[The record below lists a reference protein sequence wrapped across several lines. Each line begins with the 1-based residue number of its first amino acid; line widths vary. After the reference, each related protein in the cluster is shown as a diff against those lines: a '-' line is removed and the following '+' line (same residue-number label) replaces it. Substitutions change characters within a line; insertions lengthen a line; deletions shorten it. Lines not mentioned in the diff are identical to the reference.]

1 MFLKLENSVRYID
14 ADSVDDLKLSHEVPV
29 GVWKLTCAQY
39 VGFYLE
45 ETEIKLSHGKIYGD
59 AQNIADHVVEAFEK
73 NNPEKNLG
81 VLFSGEK
88 GLGKTLTTRLVLEK
102 LYGKK
107 PIIVI
112 SNYINGMADFISNF
126 KGCVILMDE
135 FEKFMGGNTDVED
148 RSSLTKQETLLS
160 IFDGN
165 TGCSGNLFLLTVNN
179 TYKLDENLKSRPGR
193 IRYHYKFTSE
203 NASVVRSY
211 CNDNLNNKEI
221 IEDVVTTLGGAGVVS
236 MDILSS
242 FVDELNKFPDKK
254 PSEVLK
260 YFNIENENSDETFR
274 ATFKV
279 LWKDTEVTYT
289 DRSPLRYLQGDGRWF
304 DWKVASDKE
313 AEKFRKLGIPDC
325 IHITLDE
332 DASISSYFENVLSE
346 DDYTI
351 DSETFNQ
358 SDSFGENDLAVVR
371 ATVKSASMDK
381 NIRRYNRD
389 AF

>member
-1 MFLKLENSVRYID
+1 MFLKLENTVKYVD
-14 ADSVDDLKLSHEVPV
+14 ADSVDDLKLSKDVPV
-29 GVWKLTCAQY
+29 GVWKLSCAQY

-59 AQNIADHVVEAFEK
+59 AQDIADHVADAFEK
-73 NNPEKNLG
+73 NDPSKNLG

-102 LYGKK
+102 FYGKK
-107 PIIVI
+107 PIIII
-112 SNYINGMADFISNF
+112 SEYINGMTDFISKF
-126 KGCVILMDE
+126 KGCVVLMDE
-135 FEKFMGGNTDVED
+135 FEKFTGGNTDSED
-148 RSSLTKQETLLS
+148 ENSLTKQESLLS

-179 TYKLDENLKSRPGR
+179 TYKLNENLKSRPGR
-193 IRYHYKFTSE
+193 MRYHYKFTSE
-203 NASVVRSY
+203 NATVVRNY

-221 IEDVVTTLGGAGVVS
+221 IEDVVETLGGAGFVS

-260 YFNIENENSDETFR
+260 YFNIENENAYENFR

-279 LWKDTEVTYT
+279 FWGDTEVTYT
-289 DRSPLRYLQGDGRWF
+289 DRAPLRNFHNGRWLSL
-304 DWKVASDKE
+304 KVSSDKE
-313 AEKFRKLGIPDC
+313 KEKFIKLGIPDNIC
-325 IHITLDE
+325 VTIDE
-332 DASISSYFENVLSE
+332 DADISSYFENVLSE
-346 DDYTI
+346 DDYNI
-351 DSETFNQ
+351 EEETFEQTN
-358 SDSFGENDLAVVR
+358 SFTEDDLKVIKAV
-371 ATVKSASMDK
+371 VKSADMDK
-381 NIRRYNRD
+381 KVRKYN

>member
-1 MFLKLENSVRYID
+1 MFLKLENTVKYVD
-14 ADSVDDLKLSHEVPV
+14 ADSVDDLKLSKEVPV
-29 GVWKLTCAQY
+29 GVWKLSCAKF

-59 AQNIADHVVEAFEK
+59 AQDIADHVAEAFEK
-73 NNPEKNLG
+73 NDPNKNLG

-102 LYGKK
+102 FYGKK
-107 PIIVI
+107 PIIII
-112 SNYINGMADFISNF
+112 SEYINGMTDFISNF
-126 KGCVILMDE
+126 KGCVVLMDE
-135 FEKFMGGNTDVED
+135 FEKFTGGNTDSED
-148 RSSLTKQETLLS
+148 ENSLTKQESLLS

-179 TYKLDENLKSRPGR
+179 TYKLNENLKSRPGR
-193 IRYHYKFTSE
+193 MRYHYKFISE
-203 NASVVRSY
+203 NATVVRNY

-221 IEDVVTTLGGAGVVS
+221 IEDVVETLGSAGFVS

-260 YFNIENENSDETFR
+260 YFNIENENADENFR

-279 LWKDTEVTYT
+279 LWGDTEVTYA
-289 DRSPLRYLQGDGRWF
+289 DRAPLRCFRNNGRWLSL
-304 DWKVASDKE
+304 KASSDKE
-313 AEKFRKLGIPDC
+313 RDKFAKLDIPDNIC
-325 IHITLDE
+325 VSIDE
-332 DASISSYFENVLSE
+332 DADISSYFENVLSE
-346 DDYTI
+346 DDYNI
-351 DSETFNQ
+351 ENETFDQTN
-358 SDSFGENDLAVVR
+358 SFTEDDLKVIKAV
-371 ATVKSASMDK
+371 VKSAEMDK
-381 NIRRYNRD
+381 KVRRYN

>member
-1 MFLKLENSVRYID
+1 MFLKLENTVKYVD
-14 ADSVDDLKLSHEVPV
+14 ADSVDDLKLSKEVPV
-29 GVWKLTCAQY
+29 GVWKLSCAKF

-59 AQNIADHVVEAFEK
+59 AQNIADHVAEAFEK
-73 NNPEKNLG
+73 NDPNKNLG

-102 LYGKK
+102 FYGKK
-107 PIIVI
+107 PIIII
-112 SNYINGMADFISNF
+112 SEYINGMTDFISNF
-126 KGCVILMDE
+126 KGCVVLMDE
-135 FEKFMGGNTDVED
+135 FEKFTGGNTDSED
-148 RSSLTKQETLLS
+148 ENSLTKQESLLS

-179 TYKLDENLKSRPGR
+179 TYKLNENLKSRPGR
-193 IRYHYKFTSE
+193 MRYHYKFTSE
-203 NASVVRSY
+203 NATVVRNY

-221 IEDVVTTLGGAGVVS
+221 IEDVVETLGGAGFVS

-260 YFNIENENSDETFR
+260 YFNIENENAYENFR

-279 LWKDTEVTYT
+279 LWGDTEATYA
-289 DRSPLRYLQGDGRWF
+289 DRASLKNFHNGRWLSL
-304 DWKVASDKE
+304 KVSSDKE
-313 AEKFRKLGIPDC
+313 REKFTKLGIPDNIC
-325 IHITLDE
+325 VTIDE
-332 DASISSYFENVLSE
+332 DADISSYFENVLSE
-346 DDYTI
+346 DDYNI
-351 DSETFNQ
+351 EEETFEQ
-358 SDSFGENDLAVVR
+358 TDSFTEDDLKVIKAV
-371 ATVKSASMDK
+371 VKSADMDK
-381 NIRRYNRD
+381 KVRRYN

>member
-1 MFLKLENSVRYID
+1 MFLKLENTVKYVD
-14 ADSVDDLKLSHEVPV
+14 ADSVDDLKLSKEVPI
-29 GVWKLTCAQY
+29 GVWKLSCAQY

-59 AQNIADHVVEAFEK
+59 AQDIADHVAEAFEK
-73 NNPEKNLG
+73 NDPNKNLG

-88 GLGKTLTTRLVLEK
+88 GLGKTLTTRLILEK
-102 LYGKK
+102 FYDKK
-107 PIIVI
+107 PIIII
-112 SNYINGMADFISNF
+112 SEYINGMADFISKF

-135 FEKFMGGNTDVED
+135 FEKFTGGNTDSED
-148 RSSLTKQETLLS
+148 ENSLTKQESLLS

-179 TYKLDENLKSRPGR
+179 TYKLNENLKSRPGR
-193 IRYHYKFTSE
+193 MRYHYKFTSE
-203 NASVVRSY
+203 NATVVRNY

-221 IEDVVTTLGGAGVVS
+221 IEDVVETLGSAGFVS

-260 YFNIENENSDETFR
+260 YFNIENENASENFR

-279 LWKDTEVTYT
+279 LWGGTEATYA
-289 DRSPLRYLQGDGRWF
+289 DRAPLRCFHNGRWLSL
-304 DWKVASDKE
+304 KVSSDKE
-313 AEKFRKLGIPDC
+313 REKFAKLGIPDSIC
-325 IHITLDE
+325 ITIDE
-332 DASISSYFENVLSE
+332 DADISSYFENVLSE
-346 DDYTI
+346 DDYNI
-351 DSETFNQ
+351 ENETFDQ
-358 SDSFGENDLAVVR
+358 TDSFTEDDLKVIKAV
-371 ATVKSASMDK
+371 VKSADMDK
-381 NIRRYNRD
+381 KVRRYN

>member
-1 MFLKLENSVRYID
+1 MFLKLENTVKYVE
-14 ADSVDDLKLSHEVPV
+14 ADSVDDLKLSKEVPI
-29 GVWKLTCAQY
+29 GVWKLSCAQY

-59 AQNIADHVVEAFEK
+59 AQDIADHIAEAFEK
-73 NNPEKNLG
+73 NDPNKNLG

-88 GLGKTLTTRLVLEK
+88 GLGKTLTTRLILEK
-102 LYGKK
+102 FYDKK
-107 PIIVI
+107 PIIII
-112 SNYINGMADFISNF
+112 SEYINGMADFISKF

-135 FEKFMGGNTDVED
+135 FEKFTGGNTDSED
-148 RSSLTKQETLLS
+148 ENSLTKQESLLS

-179 TYKLDENLKSRPGR
+179 TYKLNENLKSRPGR
-193 IRYHYKFTSE
+193 MRYHYKFTSE
-203 NASVVRSY
+203 NATVVRNY

-221 IEDVVTTLGGAGVVS
+221 IEDVVETLGSAGFVS

-260 YFNIENENSDETFR
+260 YFNIENENASENFR

-279 LWKDTEVTYT
+279 LWGDTEATYA
-289 DRSPLRYLQGDGRWF
+289 DRAPLRCFHNGRWLSL
-304 DWKVASDKE
+304 KVSSDKE
-313 AEKFRKLGIPDC
+313 REKFTKLGIPDSIC
-325 IHITLDE
+325 ITIDE
-332 DASISSYFENVLSE
+332 DADISSYFENVLSE
-346 DDYTI
+346 DDYNI
-351 DSETFNQ
+351 ESETFDQ
-358 SDSFGENDLAVVR
+358 TDSFIEDDLKVIKAV
-371 ATVKSASMDK
+371 VKSADMDK
-381 NIRRYNRD
+381 KVRRYN

>member
-1 MFLKLENSVRYID
+1 MFLKLENTVKYVE
-14 ADSVDDLKLSHEVPV
+14 ADSVDDLKLSKEVPV
-29 GVWKLTCAQY
+29 GVWKLSCAQY

-59 AQNIADHVVEAFEK
+59 AQDIADHVAEAFEK
-73 NNPEKNLG
+73 NDPNKNLG

-88 GLGKTLTTRLVLEK
+88 GLGKTLTTRLILEK
-102 LYGKK
+102 FYDKK
-107 PIIVI
+107 PIIII
-112 SNYINGMADFISNF
+112 SEYINGMADFISKF

-135 FEKFMGGNTDVED
+135 FEKFTGGNTDSED
-148 RSSLTKQETLLS
+148 ENSLTKQESLLS

-179 TYKLDENLKSRPGR
+179 TYKLNENLKSRPGR
-193 IRYHYKFTSE
+193 MRYHYKFTSE
-203 NASVVRSY
+203 NATVVRNY

-221 IEDVVTTLGGAGVVS
+221 IEDVVETLGSAGFVS

-260 YFNIENENSDETFR
+260 YFNIENENASENFR

-279 LWKDTEVTYT
+279 LWGDTEATYA
-289 DRSPLRYLQGDGRWF
+289 DRAPLRCFHNGRWLSL
-304 DWKVASDKE
+304 KVSSDKE
-313 AEKFRKLGIPDC
+313 KEKFAKLDIPDNIC
-325 IHITLDE
+325 VTIDE
-332 DASISSYFENVLSE
+332 DADISSYFENVLSE
-346 DDYTI
+346 DDYNI
-351 DSETFNQ
+351 ESETFDQTN
-358 SDSFGENDLAVVR
+358 SFTEDDLKVIKAV
-371 ATVKSASMDK
+371 VKSADMDK
-381 NIRRYNRD
+381 KVRRYN

>member
-1 MFLKLENSVRYID
+1 MFLKLENTVKYVE
-14 ADSVDDLKLSHEVPV
+14 ADSVDDLKLSKEVPV
-29 GVWKLTCAQY
+29 GVWKLSCAQY

-59 AQNIADHVVEAFEK
+59 AQDIADHVAEAFEK
-73 NNPEKNLG
+73 NDPNKNLG

-88 GLGKTLTTRLVLEK
+88 GLGKTLTTRLILEK
-102 LYGKK
+102 FYGKK
-107 PIIVI
+107 PIIII
-112 SNYINGMADFISNF
+112 SEYINGMADFISKF

-135 FEKFMGGNTDVED
+135 FEKFTGGNTDSED
-148 RSSLTKQETLLS
+148 ENSLTKQESLLS

-179 TYKLDENLKSRPGR
+179 TYKLNENLKSRPGR
-193 IRYHYKFTSE
+193 MRYHYKFTSE
-203 NASVVRSY
+203 NATVVRNY

-221 IEDVVTTLGGAGVVS
+221 IEDVVETLGSAGFVS

-260 YFNIENENSDETFR
+260 YFNIENENASENFR

-279 LWKDTEVTYT
+279 LWGDTEVTYA
-289 DRSPLRYLQGDGRWF
+289 DRAPLRCFHNGRWLSL
-304 DWKVASDKE
+304 KVSSDKE
-313 AEKFRKLGIPDC
+313 REKFTKLGIPDNIC
-325 IHITLDE
+325 ITIDE
-332 DASISSYFENVLSE
+332 DADISSYFENVLSE
-346 DDYTI
+346 DDYNI
-351 DSETFNQ
+351 ENETFDQ
-358 SDSFGENDLAVVR
+358 TDSFIEDDLKVIKAV
-371 ATVKSASMDK
+371 VKSADMDK
-381 NIRRYNRD
+381 KVRRYN

>member
-1 MFLKLENSVRYID
+1 MFLKLENTVKYVE
-14 ADSVDDLKLSHEVPV
+14 ADSVDDLKLSKEVPV
-29 GVWKLTCAQY
+29 GVWKLSCAQF

-59 AQNIADHVVEAFEK
+59 AQDIADHVAEAFEK
-73 NNPEKNLG
+73 NDPNKNLG

-88 GLGKTLTTRLVLEK
+88 GLGKTLTTRLILEK
-102 LYGKK
+102 FYGKK
-107 PIIVI
+107 PIIII
-112 SNYINGMADFISNF
+112 SEYINGMADFISKF

-135 FEKFMGGNTDVED
+135 FEKFTGGNTDSED
-148 RSSLTKQETLLS
+148 ENSLTKQESLLS

-179 TYKLDENLKSRPGR
+179 TYKLNENLKSRPGR
-193 IRYHYKFTSE
+193 MRYHYKFTSE
-203 NASVVRSY
+203 NATVVRNY

-221 IEDVVTTLGGAGVVS
+221 IEDVVETLGSAGFVS

-260 YFNIENENSDETFR
+260 YFNIENEDSDENFK

-279 LWKDTEVTYT
+279 LWGDTEVIYIG
-289 DRSPLRYLQGDGRWF
+289 RNSLRYFYNGQWLC
-304 DWKVASDKE
+304 WKVSSEKE
-313 AEKFRKLGIPDC
+313 KEKFIKLGIPEN
-325 IHITLDE
+325 IYITLDQ
-332 DASISSYFENVLSE
+332 DADISSYFENVLSE
-346 DDYTI
+346 DDYNI
-351 DSETFNQ
+351 EDETF
-358 SDSFGENDLAVVR
+358 ERVDLFDEGDFKVIKAVV
-371 ATVKSASMDK
+371 KSTEMDK
-381 NIRRYNRD
+381 KIRKYNN

>member
-1 MFLKLENSVRYID
+1 MFLKLENTVKYVE
-14 ADSVDDLKLSHEVPV
+14 ADSVDDLKLSKEVPV
-29 GVWKLTCAQY
+29 GVWKLSCAQY

-59 AQNIADHVVEAFEK
+59 AQDIADHVAEAFEK
-73 NNPEKNLG
+73 NDPNKNLG

-88 GLGKTLTTRLVLEK
+88 GLGKTLTTRLILEK
-102 LYGKK
+102 FYDKK
-107 PIIVI
+107 PIIII
-112 SNYINGMADFISNF
+112 SEYINGMADFISKF

-135 FEKFMGGNTDVED
+135 FEKFTGGNTDSED
-148 RSSLTKQETLLS
+148 ENSLTKQESLLS

-179 TYKLDENLKSRPGR
+179 TYKLNENLKSRPGR
-193 IRYHYKFTSE
+193 MRYHYKFTSE
-203 NASVVRSY
+203 NATVVRNY

-221 IEDVVTTLGGAGVVS
+221 IEDVVETLGSAGFVS

-260 YFNIENENSDETFR
+260 YFNIENENTDENFR

-279 LWKDTEVTYT
+279 LWGDTEAIYA
-289 DRSPLRYLQGDGRWF
+289 DRAPLRCFHNGRWLSL
-304 DWKVASDKE
+304 KVSSDKE
-313 AEKFRKLGIPDC
+313 KEKFLKLDIPDNIC
-325 IHITLDE
+325 VTIDE
-332 DASISSYFENVLSE
+332 DADISSYFENVLSE
-346 DDYTI
+346 DDYNI
-351 DSETFNQ
+351 ESETFDQTN
-358 SDSFGENDLAVVR
+358 SFIEDDLKVIKAV
-371 ATVKSASMDK
+371 VKSADMDK
-381 NIRRYNRD
+381 KVRRYN

>member
-1 MFLKLENSVRYID
+1 MFLKLENTVKYVE
-14 ADSVDDLKLSHEVPV
+14 ADSVDDLKLSKEVPV
-29 GVWKLTCAQY
+29 GVWKLSCAKY

-59 AQNIADHVVEAFEK
+59 AQDIADHVAEAFEK
-73 NNPEKNLG
+73 NDPNKNLG

-88 GLGKTLTTRLVLEK
+88 GLGKTLTTRLILEK
-102 LYGKK
+102 FYDKK
-107 PIIVI
+107 PIIII
-112 SNYINGMADFISNF
+112 SEYINGMADFISKF

-135 FEKFMGGNTDVED
+135 FEKFTGGNTDSED
-148 RSSLTKQETLLS
+148 ENSLTKQESLLS

-179 TYKLDENLKSRPGR
+179 TYKLNENLKSRPGR
-193 IRYHYKFTSE
+193 MRYHYKFTSE
-203 NASVVRSY
+203 NATVVRNY

-221 IEDVVTTLGGAGVVS
+221 IEDVVETLGSAGFVS

-260 YFNIENENSDETFR
+260 YFNIENENASENFR

-279 LWKDTEVTYT
+279 LWGDTEATYA
-289 DRSPLRYLQGDGRWF
+289 DRAPLRCFHNGRWLSL
-304 DWKVASDKE
+304 KVSSDKE
-313 AEKFRKLGIPDC
+313 GEKFTKLGIPDSIC
-325 IHITLDE
+325 ITIDE
-332 DASISSYFENVLSE
+332 DADISSYFENVLSE
-346 DDYTI
+346 DDYNI
-351 DSETFNQ
+351 ENETFDQ
-358 SDSFGENDLAVVR
+358 TDSFIEDDLKVIKAV
-371 ATVKSASMDK
+371 VKSADMDK
-381 NIRRYNRD
+381 KVRKYN

>member
-1 MFLKLENSVRYID
+1 MFLKLENTVKYVE
-14 ADSVDDLKLSHEVPV
+14 ADSVDDLKLSKEVPV
-29 GVWKLTCAQY
+29 GVWKLSCAQY

-59 AQNIADHVVEAFEK
+59 AQDIADHVAEAFEK
-73 NNPEKNLG
+73 NDPNKNLG

-88 GLGKTLTTRLVLEK
+88 GLGKTLTTRLILEK
-102 LYGKK
+102 FYDKK
-107 PIIVI
+107 PIIII
-112 SNYINGMADFISNF
+112 SEYINGMADFISKF

-135 FEKFMGGNTDVED
+135 FEKFTGGNTDSED
-148 RSSLTKQETLLS
+148 ENSLTKQESLLS

-179 TYKLDENLKSRPGR
+179 TYKLNENLKSRPGR
-193 IRYHYKFTSE
+193 MRYHYKFTSE
-203 NASVVRSY
+203 NATVVRNY

-221 IEDVVTTLGGAGVVS
+221 IEDVVETLGSAGFVS

-260 YFNIENENSDETFR
+260 YFNIENENASENFR

-279 LWKDTEVTYT
+279 LWEDTEATYA
-289 DRSPLRYLQGDGRWF
+289 DRAPLRCFHNGRWLSL
-304 DWKVASDKE
+304 KVSNDKE
-313 AEKFRKLGIPDC
+313 KEKFAKLDIPDNIC
-325 IHITLDE
+325 VTIDE
-332 DASISSYFENVLSE
+332 DADISSYFENVLSE
-346 DDYTI
+346 DDYNI
-351 DSETFNQ
+351 ESETFDQTN
-358 SDSFGENDLAVVR
+358 SFTEDDLKVIKAV
-371 ATVKSASMDK
+371 VKSADMDK
-381 NIRRYNRD
+381 KVRRYN

>member
-1 MFLKLENSVRYID
+1 MFLKLENTVKYVE
-14 ADSVDDLKLSHEVPV
+14 ADSVDDLKLSKEVPV
-29 GVWKLTCAQY
+29 GVWKLSCAQY

-59 AQNIADHVVEAFEK
+59 AQDIADHIAEAFEK
-73 NNPEKNLG
+73 NDPNKNLG

-88 GLGKTLTTRLVLEK
+88 GLGKTLTTRLILEK
-102 LYGKK
+102 FYGKK
-107 PIIVI
+107 PIIII
-112 SNYINGMADFISNF
+112 SEYINGMADFISKF

-135 FEKFMGGNTDVED
+135 FEKFTGGNTDSED
-148 RSSLTKQETLLS
+148 ENSLTKQESLLS

-179 TYKLDENLKSRPGR
+179 TYKLNENLKSRPGR
-193 IRYHYKFTSE
+193 MRYHYKFTSE
-203 NASVVRSY
+203 NATVVRNY

-221 IEDVVTTLGGAGVVS
+221 IEDVVETLGSAGFVS

-260 YFNIENENSDETFR
+260 YFNIENENAYENFR

-279 LWKDTEVTYT
+279 LWGDTEVTYA
-289 DRSPLRYLQGDGRWF
+289 DRAPLRNFYNGRWLSL
-304 DWKVASDKE
+304 KVSSDKE
-313 AEKFRKLGIPDC
+313 REKFTKLGIPDNIC
-325 IHITLDE
+325 VTIDE
-332 DASISSYFENVLSE
+332 DADISSYFENVLSE
-346 DDYTI
+346 DDYNI
-351 DSETFNQ
+351 ENETFDQTN
-358 SDSFGENDLAVVR
+358 SFTEDDLKVIKAVI
-371 ATVKSASMDK
+371 KSAEMDK
-381 NIRRYNRD
+381 KVRKYN

>member
-1 MFLKLENSVRYID
+1 MFLKLENTVKYVD
-14 ADSVDDLKLSHEVPV
+14 ADSVDDLKLSKEVPV
-29 GVWKLTCAQY
+29 GVWKLSCAQY

-59 AQNIADHVVEAFEK
+59 AQDIADHVAEAFEK
-73 NNPEKNLG
+73 NDPNKNLG

-88 GLGKTLTTRLVLEK
+88 GLGKTLTTRLILEK
-102 LYGKK
+102 FYDKK
-107 PIIVI
+107 PIIII
-112 SNYINGMADFISNF
+112 SEYINGMADFISKF

-135 FEKFMGGNTDVED
+135 FEKFTGGNTDSED
-148 RSSLTKQETLLS
+148 ENSLTKQESLLS

-179 TYKLDENLKSRPGR
+179 TYKLNENLKSRPGR
-193 IRYHYKFTSE
+193 MRYHYKFTSE
-203 NASVVRSY
+203 NATVVRNY

-221 IEDVVTTLGGAGVVS
+221 IEDVVETLGSAGFVS

-260 YFNIENENSDETFR
+260 YFNIENENASENFR

-279 LWKDTEVTYT
+279 LWGDTEATYA
-289 DRSPLRYLQGDGRWF
+289 DRAPLRCFHNGRWLSL
-304 DWKVASDKE
+304 KVSSDKE
-313 AEKFRKLGIPDC
+313 KEKFAKLDIPDNIC
-325 IHITLDE
+325 VTIDE
-332 DASISSYFENVLSE
+332 DADISSYFENVLSE
-346 DDYTI
+346 DDYNI
-351 DSETFNQ
+351 ESETFDQTN
-358 SDSFGENDLAVVR
+358 SFTEDDLKVIKAV
-371 ATVKSASMDK
+371 VKSADMDK
-381 NIRRYNRD
+381 KVRRYN

>member
-1 MFLKLENSVRYID
+1 MFLKLENTVKYVD
-14 ADSVDDLKLSHEVPV
+14 ADSVDDLKLSKEVPV
-29 GVWKLTCAQY
+29 GVWKLSCAQY

-59 AQNIADHVVEAFEK
+59 AQDIADHVAEAFEK
-73 NNPEKNLG
+73 NDPNKNLG

-88 GLGKTLTTRLVLEK
+88 GLGKTLTTRLILEK
-102 LYGKK
+102 FYDKK
-107 PIIVI
+107 PIIII
-112 SNYINGMADFISNF
+112 SEYINGMADFISKF

-135 FEKFMGGNTDVED
+135 FEKFTGGNTDSED
-148 RSSLTKQETLLS
+148 ENSLTKQESLLS

-179 TYKLDENLKSRPGR
+179 TYKLNENLKSRPGR
-193 IRYHYKFTSE
+193 MRYHYKFTSE
-203 NASVVRSY
+203 NATVVRNY

-221 IEDVVTTLGGAGVVS
+221 IEDVVETLGSAGFVS

-260 YFNIENENSDETFR
+260 YFNIENENASENFR

-279 LWKDTEVTYT
+279 LWGDTEATYA
-289 DRSPLRYLQGDGRWF
+289 DRAPLRCFHNGRWLSL
-304 DWKVASDKE
+304 KVSGDKE
-313 AEKFRKLGIPDC
+313 KEKFAKLDIPDNIC
-325 IHITLDE
+325 VTIDE
-332 DASISSYFENVLSE
+332 DADISSYFENVLSE
-346 DDYTI
+346 DDYNI
-351 DSETFNQ
+351 ESETFDQTN
-358 SDSFGENDLAVVR
+358 SFTEDDLKVIKAV
-371 ATVKSASMDK
+371 VKSADMDK
-381 NIRRYNRD
+381 KVRRYN

>member
-1 MFLKLENSVRYID
+1 MFLKLENTVKYVE
-14 ADSVDDLKLSHEVPV
+14 ADSVDDLKLSKEVPV
-29 GVWKLTCAQY
+29 GVWKLSCAQY

-59 AQNIADHVVEAFEK
+59 AQDIADHVAEAFEK
-73 NNPEKNLG
+73 NDPNKNLG

-88 GLGKTLTTRLVLEK
+88 GLGKTLTTRLILEK
-102 LYGKK
+102 FYDKK
-107 PIIVI
+107 PIIII
-112 SNYINGMADFISNF
+112 SEYINGMADFISKF

-135 FEKFMGGNTDVED
+135 FEKFTGGNTDSED
-148 RSSLTKQETLLS
+148 ENSLTKQESLLS

-179 TYKLDENLKSRPGR
+179 TYKLNENLKSRPGR
-193 IRYHYKFTSE
+193 MRYHYKFTSE
-203 NASVVRSY
+203 NATVVRNY

-221 IEDVVTTLGGAGVVS
+221 IEDVVETLGSAGFVS

-260 YFNIENENSDETFR
+260 YFNIENENASENFR

-279 LWKDTEVTYT
+279 LWGDTEATYA
-289 DRSPLRYLQGDGRWF
+289 DRAPLRCFHNGRWLSL
-304 DWKVASDKE
+304 KVSNDKE
-313 AEKFRKLGIPDC
+313 KEKFAKLDIPDNIC
-325 IHITLDE
+325 VTIDE
-332 DASISSYFENVLSE
+332 DADISSYFENVLSE
-346 DDYTI
+346 DDYNI
-351 DSETFNQ
+351 ESETFDQTN
-358 SDSFGENDLAVVR
+358 SFTEDDLKVIKAV
-371 ATVKSASMDK
+371 VKSADMDK
-381 NIRRYNRD
+381 KVRRYN

>member
-1 MFLKLENSVRYID
+1 MFLKLENTVKYVE
-14 ADSVDDLKLSHEVPV
+14 ADSVDDLKLSKEVPV
-29 GVWKLTCAQY
+29 GVWKLSCAQY

-59 AQNIADHVVEAFEK
+59 AQDIADHVAEAFEK
-73 NNPEKNLG
+73 NDPNKNLG

-88 GLGKTLTTRLVLEK
+88 GLGKTLTTRLILEK
-102 LYGKK
+102 FYDKK
-107 PIIVI
+107 PIIII
-112 SNYINGMADFISNF
+112 SEYINGMANFISKF

-135 FEKFMGGNTDVED
+135 FEKFTGGNTDSED
-148 RSSLTKQETLLS
+148 ENSLTKQESLLS

-179 TYKLDENLKSRPGR
+179 TYKLNENLKSRPGR
-193 IRYHYKFTSE
+193 MRYHYKFTSE
-203 NASVVRSY
+203 NATVVRNY

-221 IEDVVTTLGGAGVVS
+221 IEDVVETLGSAGFVS

-260 YFNIENENSDETFR
+260 YFNIENENASENFR

-279 LWKDTEVTYT
+279 LWGDTEATYA
-289 DRSPLRYLQGDGRWF
+289 DRAPLRCFHNGRWLSL
-304 DWKVASDKE
+304 KVSSDKE
-313 AEKFRKLGIPDC
+313 REKFTKLGIPDNIC
-325 IHITLDE
+325 ITIDE
-332 DASISSYFENVLSE
+332 DADISSYFENVLSE
-346 DDYTI
+346 DDYNI
-351 DSETFNQ
+351 ESETFDQ
-358 SDSFGENDLAVVR
+358 TDSFIEDDLKVIKAV
-371 ATVKSASMDK
+371 VKSADMDK
-381 NIRRYNRD
+381 KVRRYN